1 MITKIII
8 FDNNDNNNKITYCY
22 FFQTDKNG
30 GKISA
35 YAWLNLLLFYSTSI
49 FNNEIRK
56 IDTHFDLFFSFFHLK
71 QKVFITIC

>member
-1 MITKIII
+1 MLILYITVIIITKIII
-8 FDNNDNNNKITYCY
+8 FDNNNNNNNKMTYCY

-49 FNNEIRK
+49 FNNEIRN
-56 IDTHFDLFFSFFHLK
+56 DRYTF
-71 QKVFITIC
+71 